1 MAAGQDDE
9 GGQQDNVSDKASP
22 MEMEIKAAKFPCIEH
37 KAIHVLFP
45 QRRPQEQSSDPS
57 KGLGMEPGM
66 SFIKL
71 LTSASCD

>member
-9 GGQQDNVSDKASP
+9 GGQQDNVSDKVSP
-22 MEMEIKAAKFPCIEH
+22 MQMEMIAAKCPCIEH

-57 KGLGMEPGM
+57 EGLGMEPGM
-66 SFIKL
+66 RFIKL
-71 LTSASCD
+71 STSASCD

>member
-1 MAAGQDDE
+1 MAAGQDNE

-22 MEMEIKAAKFPCIEH
+22 MEMEMIAAKCSCLEH
-37 KAIHVLFP
+37 KAIHVLVP

-57 KGLGMEPGM
+57 EGLGMEPGM

-71 LTSASCD
+71 LSFASCD